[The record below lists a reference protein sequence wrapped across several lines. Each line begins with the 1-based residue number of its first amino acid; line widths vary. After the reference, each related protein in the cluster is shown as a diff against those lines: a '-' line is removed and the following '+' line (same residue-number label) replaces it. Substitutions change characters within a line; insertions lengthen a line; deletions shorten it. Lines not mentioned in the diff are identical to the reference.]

1 MAWHTVTSSGNGR
14 RNDDLARVFEHGPR
28 AGSGDGGAHGGV
40 TDVLLLDGAT
50 SLAERDHVDAV
61 EGDPAWFVQ
70 CFADAFADVIA
81 SAPLEG
87 EVQAACVER
96 ALARVRV
103 AWDTATKDQHVPLYA
118 WPIAALS
125 WVRIRPEP
133 AGGASFE
140 SWSLGDC
147 KLLLA
152 PADGA
157 VHDLDPYDNAYEH
170 HLQQS
175 VAGMVAE
182 GVFDAAARFAALTPM
197 LRARRE
203 EQMTSN
209 APDVL
214 CLAPRG
220 PFAARRSVVRL
231 DADGAAGAQLLA
243 MSDGYYRLVDPYAL
257 YDDAGLARACAARGP
272 DALLAELRRF
282 ETARDTAQT
291 SVKGMDDAT
300 AIVVTLGGA
309 ARTRPED
316 AEQVLVERYIA
327 AYNAFDVD
335 AMLATL
341 HPEVRFE
348 NHAGGQLTVASDG
361 IDAFR
366 ALAEQ
371 GASMFAER
379 AQRITALERADGKL
393 LAKIAWRGRPAH
405 DIPGGPAAGVLL
417 ELSGRSEFAFAGG
430 RIVKIVDRS

>member
-1 MAWHTVTSSGNGR
+1 MAWHRVTSSGSGR
-14 RNDDLARVFEHGPR
+14 RNDDLARVFEHGQ
-28 AGSGDGGAHGGV
+28 DGV
-40 TDVLLLDGAT
+40 IDVLLLDGAT
-50 SLAERDHVDAV
+50 SLAGRDHVDAV
-61 EGDPAWFVQ
+61 EGDPAWFVRR
-70 CFADAFADVIA
+70 FADAFGAVVA

-96 ALARVRV
+96 ALARVRE
-103 AWDTATKDQHVPLYA
+103 AWEAATEGSAVPLYA

-125 WVRIRPEP
+125 WVRIRPDG
-133 AGGASFE
+133 AGGATFE
-140 SWSLGDC
+140 SWCLGDC
-147 KLLLA
+147 KLLLREA
-152 PADGA
+152 GGA

-182 GVFDAAARFAALTPM
+182 GVLDAAQRFAALTPM

-203 EQMTSN
+203 EQMGTQT
-209 APDVL
+209 PEVL

-220 PFAARRSVVRL
+220 PFAARRGVLRL
-231 DADGAAGAQLLA
+231 DAGAAAGAQLLA

-257 YDDAGLARACAARGP
+257 YDDAGLARACAGAGP
-272 DALLAELRRF
+272 DSLLAELRRF
-282 ETARDTAQT
+282 EAARDTAQT

-309 ARTRPED
+309 GRAQAHGEEEE
-316 AEQVLVERYIA
+316 ALVARYIA
-327 AYNAFDVD
+327 AYNAFDVE

-348 NHAGGQLTVASDG
+348 NHAGGRLTVATDG

-366 ALAEQ
+366 TLAQQ
-371 GASMFAER
+371 GATMFAER
-379 AQRITALERADGKL
+379 AQRVTGSEHVDGML
-393 LAKIAWRGRPAH
+393 LATIAWRGRPAH
-405 DIPGGPAAGVLL
+405 DIPGGPAAGTLL
-417 ELSGRSEFAFAGG
+417 ELSGRSEFAFAAG